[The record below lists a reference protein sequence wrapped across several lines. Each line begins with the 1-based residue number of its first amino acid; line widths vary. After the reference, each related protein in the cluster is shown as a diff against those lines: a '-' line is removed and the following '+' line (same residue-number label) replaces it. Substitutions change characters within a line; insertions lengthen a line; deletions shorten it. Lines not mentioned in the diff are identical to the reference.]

1 MHLVEITIAKYKI
14 YLAMTMVSLSEKFM
28 HWGSLIDQ
36 KVWFV
41 LN

>member
-28 HWGSLIDQ
+28 H
-36 KVWFV
+36 
-41 LN
+41 